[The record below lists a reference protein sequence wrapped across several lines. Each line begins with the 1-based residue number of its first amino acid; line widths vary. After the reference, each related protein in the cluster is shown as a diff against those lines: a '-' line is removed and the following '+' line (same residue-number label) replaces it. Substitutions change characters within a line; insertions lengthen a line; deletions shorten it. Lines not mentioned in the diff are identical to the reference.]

1 MATMKQIRG
10 FAARVAREFRPERII
25 LFGSYA
31 YGKPGPDSD
40 VDLLIVMPFHGNG
53 LRKAV
58 EIETRVPSR
67 FPLDLILR
75 TPRQLQRRLA
85 LNDFFLRE
93 IVEKGKLLYE
103 GPRARMG

>member
-1 MATMKQIRG
+1 MVTMGQIREVSRRI
-10 FAARVAREFRPERII
+10 AAEFRPRRIV

-31 YGKPGPDSD
+31 SGTATEDSD